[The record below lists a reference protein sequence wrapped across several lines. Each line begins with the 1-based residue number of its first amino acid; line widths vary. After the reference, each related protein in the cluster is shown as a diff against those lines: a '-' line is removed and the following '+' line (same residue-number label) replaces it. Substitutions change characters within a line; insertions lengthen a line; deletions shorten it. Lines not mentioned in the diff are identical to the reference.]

1 MLTAR
6 TLLPLLVLGLTGFA
20 AACSGS
26 GGDGTGGSGA
36 DTGAGADTGT
46 GSGGT
51 GSGATDGGG
60 NATGAG
66 GSGNATGA
74 GGNGSGGDGTG
85 GGGSGNPW
93 TCPSGLEGM
102 TPTLT
107 GLSVADVA
115 TAPALGGDNSF
126 LEGPVWID
134 GTLYVSQ
141 IRDYGDQPPARVL
154 KLDGSTLSE
163 FIPNSGSNGLAVNGA
178 GQLVAASH
186 GVRGI
191 TFFDLAN
198 PAAAPTGTIDT
209 GPFNSPNDLTIR
221 GDGNIY
227 FTDPT
232 YQCSGCGVAKNAYRI
247 SPSGAAT
254 AINPPHGQPNGIA
267 LSPDGNTLYI
277 AGNDA
282 GIQKYAVMT
291 DGSLGSATQFAAT
304 QGIDG
309 MTVDCAGNLYA
320 TVGANI
326 QVFTPVEEAN
336 KMPIGSITVGGSTT
350 NVAFGGPN
358 MTTLYIT
365 RYDNIVLRSVELDI
379 PGLPY

>member
-1 MLTAR
+1 MLAAR
-6 TLLPLLVLGLTGFA
+6 TLLPLFVLGLTGFA

-26 GGDGTGGSGA
+26 GGDGTGGNGA
-36 DTGAGADTGT
+36 DSGAGAGTGT
-46 GSGGT
+46 GGS
-51 GSGATDGGG
+51 GSGATNGGG

-66 GSGNATGA
+66 GSGNGTGA
-74 GGNGSGGDGTG
+74 GGSGTGGSGTG
-85 GGGSGNPW
+85 GGGNGNPW

-102 TPTLT
+102 VPTLT
-107 GLSVADVA
+107 SLTVGDAA
-115 TAPALGGDNSF
+115 TAPALSGANSF

-134 GTLYVSQ
+134 GALYVSQ

-163 FIPNSGSNGLAVNGA
+163 FIPDSGTNGLAVNGA

-191 TFFDLAN
+191 TFFDLESPTAD
-198 PAAAPTGTIDT
+198 PTGTIDE

-232 YQCSGCGVAKNAYRI
+232 YQCSGCGVTKNAYRI
-247 SPSGAAT
+247 SPSGAVT

-282 GIQKYAVMT
+282 GIQKYPVMA
-291 DGSLGSATQFAAT
+291 DGSLGAPTEFAPVT
-304 QGIDG
+304 GVDG
-309 MTVDCAGNLYA
+309 MTVDCAGNVYA
-320 TVGANI
+320 TVHASALINVYTPAGALQANTIPAGAN
-326 QVFTPVEEAN
+326 V
-336 KMPIGSITVGGSTT
+336 T
-350 NVAFGGPN
+350 NVAFGGPD
-358 MTTLYIT
+358 MTTLFIT
-365 RYDNIVLRSVELDI
+365 RYDTTLRKVELDI

>member
-1 MLTAR
+1 MLKAR

-26 GGDGTGGSGA
+26 GGDGTGGTGA
-36 DTGAGADTGT
+36 EGAGAGAGT
-46 GSGGT
+46 GGS
-51 GSGATDGGG
+51 GSGATNGGG
-60 NATGAG
+60 NASGAG
-66 GSGNATGA
+66 GSGNASGA
-74 GGNGSGGDGTG
+74 GGSGGGSGTG
-85 GGGSGNPW
+85 GGGNGNPW

-102 TPTLT
+102 VPTLT
-107 GLSVADVA
+107 ALTVTDAA
-115 TAPALGGDNSF
+115 TAPALSGSNSF

-134 GTLYVSQ
+134 GALYVSQ

-163 FIPNSGSNGLAVNGA
+163 FIPDSGSNGLAVNGD

-186 GVRGI
+186 GLRGI

-198 PAAAPTGTIDT
+198 PTAPPTGTVDT

-221 GDGNIY
+221 ADGNIY

-232 YQCSGCGVAKNAYRI
+232 YQCSGCGVTKNAYRI
-247 SPSGAAT
+247 SPSGAVT

-277 AGNDA
+277 AGSDS
-282 GIQKYAVMT
+282 GIQKYAVMA
-291 DGSLGSATQFAAT
+291 DGSLGTASPFAAVT
-304 QGIDG
+304 GVDG
-309 MTVDCAGNLYA
+309 MTVDCAGNLYVTVHA
-320 TVGANI
+320 SARVDVYQPDGTLLPNNIAVGAN
-326 QVFTPVEEAN
+326 V
-336 KMPIGSITVGGSTT
+336 T

-358 MTTLYIT
+358 MTTLFIT
-365 RYDNIVLRSVELDI
+365 RYDTTLRKVELDI

>member
-1 MLTAR
+1 MLATR
-6 TLLPLLVLGLTGFA
+6 TLLPLLALGLTGFA
-20 AACSGS
+20 AACSGN

-46 GSGGT
+46 GGT

-66 GSGNATGA
+66 GTGNATGT
-74 GGNGSGGDGTG
+74 GGTGSGGDGTG

-107 GLSVADVA
+107 ELSVADVA
-115 TAPALGGDNSF
+115 TAPAIPGEGGDQRF

-134 GTLYVSQ
+134 GALHLSSL
-141 IRDYGDQPPARVL
+141 RKYGDQPPAQIL
-154 KLDGSTLSE
+154 KLDGSSLTAVVADSKT
-163 FIPNSGSNGLAVNGA
+163 NGLAVNGA

-186 GVRGI
+186 GLRGI

-198 PAAAPTGTIDT
+198 PTAAPTDTIDM

-221 GDGNIY
+221 ADGNIY

-247 SPSGAAT
+247 SPSGAVT
-254 AINPPHGQPNGIA
+254 AINPPHGQPNGISLA
-267 LSPDGNTLYI
+267 PDGNTLYI
-277 AGNDA
+277 AGNDDA
-282 GIQKYAVMT
+282 IQQYPVMA
-291 DGSLGSATQFAAT
+291 DGSLGTATQFAAAT
-304 QGIDG
+304 GVDG
-309 MTVDCAGNLYA
+309 MGVDCAGNVYA

-326 QVFTPVEEAN
+326 QVYSPSGTSL
-336 KMPIGSITVGGSTT
+336 GSIAVGGSTT

-358 MTTLYIT
+358 MTTLFIT
-365 RYDNIVLRSVELDI
+365 SYDEVLHSVELDI